1 MFLRSNLECAARLCL
16 YAEGSSTISKK
27 TGNPFQDS
35 RSFADKPE
43 QFSGGEAG
51 ISIFHIIN
59 CNYKIKLYIKILVPP
74 KIPPKLLVVSGQRE
88 PSLDNF
94 SKWALSSWH

>member
-35 RSFADKPE
+35 RSFSDKPE
-43 QFSGGEAG
+43 QFSGGEEE
-51 ISIFHIIN
+51 I
-59 CNYKIKLYIKILVPP
+59 
-74 KIPPKLLVVSGQRE
+74 
-88 PSLDNF
+88 
-94 SKWALSSWH
+94 